1 MEKRNTRQRSQVI
14 FIVLTG
20 PECTGKSTLAKQ
32 LAAYY
37 DAVFIPEYARE
48 YIENLCRPYDYEDVL
63 HIAAT
68 QVKQKNE
75 QSQRPDRIV
84 FLDTYLVITKVWM
97 DLLYKTHPAWIEE
110 ELRSNDI
117 GLYLLCN
124 LDIAWEPDRVRE
136 NGGQMREKLFNLYK
150 QELEQNDLNYEII
163 AGTGAVRLQQAI
175 RVVDI
180 LFKSTEKELKQ

>member
-1 MEKRNTRQRSQVI
+1 MEKGNTRPRSHVV

-37 DAVFIPEYARE
+37 HAVYIPEYARE
-48 YIENLCRPYDYEDVL
+48 YIQNLCRPYNYEDIL

-68 QVKQKNE
+68 QVRQKNE

-110 ELRSNDI
+110 ELRCHGI

-150 QELEQNDLNYEII
+150 HELEQYDLNYEII
-163 AGTGAVRLQQAI
+163 SGIGAARLQQAI

-180 LFKSTEKELKQ
+180 LIKSNEKALNQ